1 MTAAVDQ
8 LSRGMQG
15 SANGLREI
23 GSGADDMRAGING
36 MRDTVDVMSGYLAP
50 ARNSSTA
57 RRIARL
63 TQSAR
68 WCRASS
74 NSRQCAPQ
82 HRRIVQRRRQ
92 TDDWVEYC
100 HDRVRRSAA
109 DPAVDA

>member
-50 ARNSSTA
+50 LRNSSTA

-74 NSRQCAPQ
+74 NPPTVC
-82 HRRIVQRRRQ
+82 
-92 TDDWVEYC
+92 
-100 HDRVRRSAA
+100 SAA
-109 DPAVDA
+109 PANCPTAQVN